1 MSENLGWN
9 YPPCGPR
16 TGNQDHAGDVESGV
30 KPHSNLGAMLLV
42 TVVAAGACSSS
53 AGRASVTTPESLYGR
68 VQKTGTVV
76 NLNIKATVTQRDNGR
91 ALNVHVGDG
100 VAVGITGNV
109 CTIAVDPPNMLAF
122 YAIPTPSNWLYLH
135 AVKPGRGAL
144 VARGSC
150 KTHYNV
156 TIVVS

>member
-1 MSENLGWN
+1 M
-9 YPPCGPR
+9 
-16 TGNQDHAGDVESGV
+16 
-30 KPHSNLGAMLLV
+30 KPHTKLGAVLLAA
-42 TVVAAGACSSS
+42 VVAAGACSST
-53 AGRASVTTPESLYGR
+53 AGRASLATPTKGSVESTDSSG
-68 VQKTGTVV
+68 QAQTSGTAI

-91 ALNVHVGDG
+91 TVKLHLGDG
-100 VAVGITGNV
+100 IAVGFTGNFCV
-109 CTIAVDPPNMLAF
+109 ISIDPPAMLAF

-150 KTHYNV
+150 KAQYTV